1 MAEDNI
7 RQVASEF
14 INKLVVYKE
23 SAIREKVFL
32 RNIKSIPPD
41 TLADI
46 IMYVISK
53 AYKKE
58 KKYLEMNSM
67 FTSKA
72 LLRQALGQNGM
83 YELMR
88 AAAVKGYKEFSVFML
103 ENRSVTTKKE
113 VDAPLPDPKIDG
125 LPIGLRKTMS
135 KSHNRDIIEK
145 LLYDQE
151 PSVINVLLS
160 NPRITET
167 DIIKIVSRRPNS
179 EEILRTVY
187 GSQRW
192 KYRYRVQCS
201 LAMNPYTPVDITL
214 GILPELF
221 SSDLSKIINDT
232 RLSDI
237 VRLQARIILRQD
249 LVH

>member
-1 MAEDNI
+1 MAEENI
-7 RQVASEF
+7 RQVASQF
-14 INKLVVYKE
+14 IDKLIVYRE
-23 SAIREKVFL
+23 PAIREKVFL
-32 RNIKSIPPD
+32 RNIKIIPAD
-41 TLADI
+41 TLADV
-46 IMYVISK
+46 IMYVISR

-58 KKYLEMNSM
+58 KKYLELNSM
-67 FTSKA
+67 FTSKI
-72 LLRQALGQNGM
+72 LLKQALGQNGM

-88 AAAVKGYKEFSVFML
+88 VAAAKGYKEFSVFML
-103 ENRSVTTKKE
+103 ENRSTTAKKE
-113 VDAPLPDPKIDG
+113 VDEPLQDPKIDG

-135 KSHNRDIIEK
+135 KSHNRDTIEK

-167 DIIKIVSRRPNS
+167 DIIKIVSRRPNT

-187 GSQRW
+187 SSQRW
-192 KYRYRVQCS
+192 KYRYRIQCS
-201 LAMNPYTPVDITL
+201 LAMNPYTPADITL

-221 SSDLSKIINDT
+221 SADLSKIINDS

-237 VRLQARIILRQD
+237 VRLQARIILKQD
-249 LVH
+249 IVL